1 MSENTKHPEIKGKI
15 LEILPEFRNETGTY
29 WKQEIVVETGYRF
42 PNPLKITFQKEAT
55 AHLEG
60 ARPGDCV
67 IVPYVLNGRRW
78 DGPNGVRFYVDII
91 GMGLKKIEGFA
102 AQTASAAPA
111 SAPAAKNVVGC
122 TLETAVEVWTKHHGE
137 DIQAFAAFC
146 QEARP
151 DIVAEAAAKGVKF
164 TTYAKNRLDVWA
176 DIVNRIETAAQGE
189 ASDDGDDLPF

>member
-15 LEILPEFRNETGTY
+15 LEILPEFKNETGTY

-91 GMGLKKIEGFA
+91 GMGLKKIEGLA
-102 AQTASAAPA
+102 AQTSSAAPA

-189 ASDDGDDLPF
+189 ATDDGDDLPF